1 MHKTAAIHNLGC
13 KVNSYEADAMRQ
25 MLMEEGY
32 EIVDFSVQADVY
44 VINTCSVTN
53 VADKKSR
60 QMIRRARKTNP
71 SAIVVACGCY
81 VQTADR
87 KALSDLDI
95 DLVIGNNQKAEL
107 IPQLNRISAMRQ
119 NAPGPTDGREE
130 ETPGQ
135 DALTGSVIDINQGV
149 PAYEDLT
156 ISRQTGHTRAF
167 IKVQDGCNQFCTYCV
182 IPLARGRERSLD
194 ADRVID
200 IARTLTEK
208 GHSELVLTG
217 IHTGRYYHDGTDFTA
232 LVRRLLT
239 EVPELR
245 RLRISSIE
253 MTEVTDE
260 FIELMKNDERIA
272 RHLHIPLQS
281 GCDRT
286 LKAMGRP
293 YTTEDYLN
301 KIESI
306 RHEIPDISISSD
318 VIVGFPGESEEDF
331 AATVEFIERARL
343 SFLHVFPYAA
353 KQHTVAAGMKQ
364 QVREEI
370 KRQRVTKLTELSDRL
385 YNDYVSGL
393 TGKQGKV
400 LFERKMDGYWQG
412 HNSEYVLVKVASDED
427 LAGRILTVSYHR
439 RDGECLIGSLR
450 EDQKHEHK

>member
-167 IKVQDGCNQFCTYCV
+167 IKVQDGCNQFCTYCI
-182 IPLARGRERSLD
+182 IPYARGRIRSRSLD
-194 ADRVID
+194 NVRAEIEGLAEIGYREV
-200 IARTLTEK
+200 
-208 GHSELVLTG
+208 VLNG
-217 IHTGRYYHDGTDFTA
+217 IHLSSYGRDTGSSLLELIRMVHEIDG
-232 LVRRLLT
+232 
-239 EVPELR
+239 
-245 RLRISSIE
+245 I
-253 MTEVTDE
+253 
-260 FIELMKNDERIA
+260 ERIRLGSLEPGLITEEFVRQLA
-272 RHLHIPLQS
+272 HLSKVCPHFHLSLQS
-281 GCDRT
+281 GSAAV
-286 LKAMGRP
+286 LKRMNRH
-293 YTTEDYLN
+293 YTPEEYEEKCRILRAAYEHPAITT
-301 KIESI
+301 
-306 RHEIPDISISSD
+306 DI
-318 VIVGFPGESEEDF
+318 IVGFPGETQEEFSQTLAF
-331 AATVEFIERARL
+331 AERIG
-343 SFLHVFPYAA
+343 FYEIHVFPYSRRDGTPAA
-353 KQHTVAAGMKQ
+353 SMPGQITEAVKHARAKELLALTARQKKAFEEWYRG
-364 QVREEI
+364 RECE
-370 KRQRVTKLTELSDRL
+370 
-385 YNDYVSGL
+385 
-393 TGKQGKV
+393 V
-400 LFERKMDGYWQG
+400 LFEVCREEDGVCWYEG
-412 HNSEYVLVKVASDED
+412 FTPEYVRVRIPSDRD
-427 LAGRILTVSYHR
+427 LRNHILCVPYPSHP
-439 RDGECLIGSLR
+439 DQSL
-450 EDQKHEHK
+450 

>member
-1 MHKTAAIHNLGC
+1 MKFSICNLGC
-13 KVNSYEADAMRQ
+13 KVNNYEANWYSQQLAQ
-25 MLMEEGY
+25 KYEEVPFGA
-32 EIVDFSVQADVY
+32 FSDIFI
-44 VINTCSVTN
+44 INTCTVTN
-53 VADKKSR
+53 TAGSKSR
-60 QMIRRARKTNP
+60 QMMHRARKINP
-71 SAIVVACGCY
+71 EAVLCVVGCY
-81 VQTADR
+81 VQMEYTDE
-87 KALSDLDI
+87 KIFEDCDILIGSNHKLELPALI
-95 DLVIGNNQKAEL
+95 DEFLEK
-107 IPQLNRISAMRQ
+107 
-119 NAPGPTDGREE
+119 REKIARVEPFE
-130 ETPGQ
+130 ETPFEEMKLL
-135 DALTGSVIDINQGV
+135 D
-149 PAYEDLT
+149 Y
-156 ISRQTGHTRAF
+156 RQTRAYLK
-167 IKVQDGCNQFCTYCV
+167 IQDGCNQFCTYCV

-232 LVRRLLT
+232 LVRRLLA

-260 FIELMKNDERIA
+260 FVELMKNDERIA

-281 GCDRT
+281 GCDIT

-306 RHEIPDISISSD
+306 RREIPDISISSD

-331 AATVEFIERARL
+331 AATVKFIERANL

-353 KQHTVAAGMKQ
+353 KQHTVAAGLKQ

-393 TGKQGKV
+393 AGKQGKV

-412 HNSEYVLVKVASDED
+412 HNSEYVLVKVTSEED